1 MDQPYWAGTLS
12 AVFYLKNMKIL
23 SLFVDESGTFNVY
36 AKHIPFYIVSIV
48 FHNQQNDINKEI
60 VNLNNGL
67 KVYGIS
73 DNLVHTEP
81 LIRNEGEYKK
91 ITDNDRRGILSKFN
105 FFIKYAN
112 INYKTFVFEK
122 SKYIDNYKLEAQMIK
137 DIDSFFDNKTIFFS
151 KFDKIILYYDNG
163 QVELSKILN
172 HTMALHFTN
181 YEIRKINPKDYKLF
195 QAADFACSIELIA
208 KKIETKPLSRSENII
223 FKSLKAFKK
232 DF

>member
-1 MDQPYWAGTLS
+1 
-12 AVFYLKNMKIL
+12 MKIL

-48 FHNQQNDINKEI
+48 FHNQENDISKEI
-60 VNLNNGL
+60 TNLNNSL

-81 LIRNEGEYKK
+81 LIRNEDEYKK

-105 FFIKYAN
+105 FFIKHAN
-112 INYKTFVFEK
+112 INYKTFIFEK
-122 SKYIDNYKLEAQMIK
+122 SKYLDNYKLEAQMIK
-137 DIDSFFDNKTIFFS
+137 DIDSFFDDKAVFFN

-181 YEIRKINPKDYKLF
+181 YEIRRINPKDYKLF

-223 FKSLKAFKK
+223 FKSLKEFKK
-232 DF
+232 DFLKELRKKLL